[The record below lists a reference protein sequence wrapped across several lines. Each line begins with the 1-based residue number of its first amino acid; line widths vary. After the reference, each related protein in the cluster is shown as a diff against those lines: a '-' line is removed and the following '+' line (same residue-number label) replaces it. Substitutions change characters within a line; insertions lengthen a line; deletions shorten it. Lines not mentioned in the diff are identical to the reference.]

1 MNLYQ
6 EYIHQS
12 RYSRY
17 RDDLGRRETWDETVD
32 RVKDFWLKRLPTNT
46 GWGIG
51 KKDKQLVNALTEA
64 IEAVRRMEVM
74 PSMRVMM
81 SAGEALE
88 AHNVAGYNC
97 AYVPIDNQKVFSE
110 IVYVLMCGTGV
121 GFSVEREYVN
131 KLPSISHE
139 IEETDTTIVVKDSKL
154 GWAKAYRQLISLLYT
169 GLIPKWDLSQIR
181 PAGARLKTFGGRA
194 SGPEPLN
201 NLFLY
206 TVETFKS
213 AAGRQLTTLE
223 VHDVVCK
230 IADIVVVGGVRRSA
244 LISLSNLT
252 DERLRGAKASQWWL
266 PIEEGGAPHRALA
279 NNSIAYTCKPDVNSF
294 MREMVSLFE
303 DKNGERGIFNR
314 QAAVT
319 KYINHRRDENQDWG
333 CNPCSEILLRPAQ
346 FCNLTEAIIR
356 PEDTKETLIQKI
368 KHATFLGTLQASLTD
383 FKFLSKRWQVNCE
396 EEALLGV
403 SLTGCCDHNLLS
415 GQKLSVVRTDEMI
428 DWLETLQKVCVEHNK
443 VIASKI
449 GIKRAA
455 ATTCVKPSGTVSQLC
470 DTSSGVHPRF
480 SPYYIRRVRNDIK
493 DPLTNFLKDQGV
505 PWEQDTMN
513 DQNIVFSFPMKAPKS
528 SVCVKDVD
536 AVEQLTM
543 WQLYNDY
550 YTEHKPSVTIYYTKE
565 DFLDVSAYVYRN
577 FETMSGISFLPVS
590 EHTYVQAPYE
600 EIDAQTYKQL
610 QKDMPKSL
618 DWELLKDYESG
629 DNTSV
634 QPELACS
641 GGACEL

>member
-17 RDDLGRRETWDETVD
+17 RDDLNRRETWPETID
-32 RVKDFWLKRLPTNT
+32 RVKSFWMKRIPT
-46 GWGIG
+46 GLR
-51 KKDKQLVNALTEA
+51 QELNAA
-64 IEAVRRMEVM
+64 MAAVENMEVM

-81 SAGEALE
+81 SAGKALE
-88 AHNVAGYNC
+88 NHNVAGYNC
-97 AYVPIDNQKVFSE
+97 AYVPVDDPRVFSE
-110 IVYVLMCGTGV
+110 IVYILMCGTGV
-121 GFSVEREYVN
+121 GFSVEKQYVRN
-131 KLPSISHE
+131 LPSLPE
-139 IEETDTTIVVKDSKL
+139 TMGETDTTIKVQDSKL
-154 GWAKAYRQLISLLYT
+154 GWAKAYKELISLLYS
-169 GLIPKWDLSQIR
+169 GVVPKWDMSGVR

-194 SGPEPLN
+194 SGPDPLN

-206 TVETFKS
+206 TVETFKG

-244 LISLSNLT
+244 LISLGNLT
-252 DERLRGAKASQWWL
+252 DDRMRGAKASQWWL

-279 NNSIAYTCKPDVNSF
+279 NNSICYTIKPDVNSY

-314 QAAVT
+314 QAAVA
-319 KYINHRRDENQDWG
+319 KYTEHRRDENQEWG
-333 CNPCSEILLRPAQ
+333 CNPCSEILLRPSQ
-346 FCNLTEAIIR
+346 FCNLTEVIIR
-356 PEDTKETLIQKI
+356 PQDTKQSLLAKM

-383 FKFLSKRWQVNCE
+383 FKFLSKKWTFNCE

-403 SLTGCCDHNLLS
+403 SLTGCCDHSLLS
-415 GQKLSVVRTDEMI
+415 GHKLTVVQTDEMI
-428 DWLETLQKVCVEHNK
+428 DWLEALQLECINHNIK
-443 VIASKI
+443 IARKMNI
-449 GIKRAA
+449 NPAT

-470 DTSSGVHPRF
+470 NTSSGVHPRF

-493 DPLTNFLKDQGV
+493 DPLTQFLKDHGV
-505 PWEQDTMN
+505 AWETDKSNEQTV
-513 DQNIVFSFPMKAPKS
+513 VFEFPMKAPKD

-536 AVEQLTM
+536 AVDQLEM
-543 WQLYNDY
+543 WQKYNDY
-550 YTEHKPSVTIYYTKE
+550 YTEHKPSVTIYYTKD
-565 DFLDVSAYVYRN
+565 DFLDVTAYVYKH
-577 FETMSGISFLPVS
+577 FDSMSGISFLPVS
-590 EHTYVQAPYE
+590 EHSYVQAPYE
-600 EIDAQTYKQL
+600 EINKEAYNKRL
-610 QKDMPKSL
+610 KAMPSMI
-618 DWELLKDYESG
+618 DWDKLVAYESA

-641 GGACEL
+641 GGVCEL

>member
-17 RDDLGRRETWDETVD
+17 RDDLERRETWDETVD
-32 RVKDFWLKRLPTNT
+32 RVKDFWKGRIPASLKHDLN
-46 GWGIG
+46 G
-51 KKDKQLVNALTEA
+51 AMES
-64 IEAVRRMEVM
+64 VRKLEVM

-81 SAGEALE
+81 SAGQALE
-88 AHNVAGYNC
+88 DHNVAGYNC
-97 AYVPIDNQKVFSE
+97 AYVPIDDPRVFSE
-110 IVYVLMCGTGV
+110 IVYILMCGTGV
-121 GFSVEREYVN
+121 GFSVERSYVS
-131 KLPSISHE
+131 KLPTLPHE
-139 IEETDTTIVVKDSKL
+139 LHTTDTTIAVQDSKL
-154 GWAKAYRQLISLLYT
+154 GWAKAYKELISLLFS
-169 GLIPKWDLSQIR
+169 GLIPKWDLSKIR

-194 SGPEPLN
+194 SGPDPLN

-279 NNSIAYTCKPDVNSF
+279 NNSIAYTSKPDVNSF

-319 KYINHRRDENQDWG
+319 KYVNHRRDENHEWG

-346 FCNLTEAIIR
+346 FCNLTEVIIR
-356 PEDTKETLIQKI
+356 PDDSKESLIEKI
-368 KHATFLGTLQASLTD
+368 KHATLLGTLQASLTD
-383 FKFLSKRWQVNCE
+383 FKFLSKKWKFNCE

-403 SLTGCCDHNLLS
+403 SLTGCCDHPLLK
-415 GQKLSVVRTDEMI
+415 GHKLSITRTDDMV
-428 DWLETLQKVCVEHNK
+428 DWLVAMQRECVEHNIK
-443 VIASKI
+443 IARQL
-449 GIKRAA
+449 GINAA
-455 ATTCVKPSGTVSQLC
+455 TATTCVKPSGTVSQLC

-480 SPYYIRRVRNDIK
+480 SPYYVRRVRNDIK
-493 DPLTNFLKDQGV
+493 DPLTDFLKDQGV

-513 DQNIVFSFPMKAPKS
+513 NQTVVFSFPMKAPKD
-528 SVCVKDVD
+528 SVCVKDVN
-536 AVEQLTM
+536 AVEQLEM
-543 WQLYNDY
+543 WQKYNDY

-565 DFLDVSAYVYRN
+565 DFLDVTAYVYKH
-577 FETMSGISFLPVS
+577 FDTMSGISFLPIS
-590 EHTYVQAPYE
+590 DHTYVQAPYE
-600 EIDAQTYKQL
+600 EIDRETYKEL
-610 QKDMPKSL
+610 SKNMPNFL
-618 DWELLKDYESG
+618 DWDKLPEYETG
-629 DNTSV
+629 DNTTV
-634 QPELACS
+634 QPELACA
-641 GGACEL
+641 GGVCEL

>member
-17 RDDLGRRETWDETVD
+17 RDDLNRRETWPETID
-32 RVKDFWLKRLPTNT
+32 RVKSFWMKRIPT
-46 GWGIG
+46 GLR
-51 KKDKQLVNALTEA
+51 QELNAA
-64 IEAVRRMEVM
+64 MAAVENMEVM

-81 SAGEALE
+81 SAGKALE
-88 AHNVAGYNC
+88 NHNVAGYNC
-97 AYVPIDNQKVFSE
+97 AYVPVDDPRVFSE
-110 IVYVLMCGTGV
+110 IVYILMCGTGV
-121 GFSVEREYVN
+121 GFSVEKQYVRN
-131 KLPSISHE
+131 LPSLPE
-139 IEETDTTIVVKDSKL
+139 TMGETDTTIKVQDSKL
-154 GWAKAYRQLISLLYT
+154 GWAKAYKELISLLYS
-169 GLIPKWDLSQIR
+169 GVVPKWDMSGVR

-194 SGPEPLN
+194 SGPDPLN

-206 TVETFKS
+206 TVETFKG

-244 LISLSNLT
+244 LISLGNLT
-252 DERLRGAKASQWWL
+252 DDRMRGAKASQWWL

-279 NNSIAYTCKPDVNSF
+279 NNSICYTIKPDVNSY

-314 QAAVT
+314 QAAVA
-319 KYINHRRDENQDWG
+319 KYTEHRRDENQEWG
-333 CNPCSEILLRPAQ
+333 CNPCSEILLRPSQ
-346 FCNLTEAIIR
+346 FCNLTEVIIR
-356 PEDTKETLIQKI
+356 PEDTKHSLLGKM

-383 FKFLSKRWQVNCE
+383 FKFLSKKWTFNCE

-403 SLTGCCDHNLLS
+403 SLTGCCDHSLLS
-415 GQKLSVVRTDEMI
+415 GHKLTVVQTDEMI
-428 DWLETLQKVCVEHNK
+428 DWLEALQLECINYNIK
-443 VIASKI
+443 IARKMNI
-449 GIKRAA
+449 NPAT

-470 DTSSGVHPRF
+470 NTSSGVHPRF

-493 DPLTNFLKDQGV
+493 DPLTQFLKDQGV
-505 PWEQDTMN
+505 AWETDKSNEQTV
-513 DQNIVFSFPMKAPKS
+513 VFEFPMKAPKD

-536 AVEQLTM
+536 AVNQLEM
-543 WQLYNDY
+543 WQKYNDY
-550 YTEHKPSVTIYYTKE
+550 YTEHKPSVTIYYTKD
-565 DFLDVSAYVYRN
+565 DFLDVTAYVYKH
-577 FETMSGISFLPVS
+577 FDSMSGISFLPVS
-590 EHTYVQAPYE
+590 EHSYVQAPYE
-600 EIDAQTYKQL
+600 EINKEAYNKRL
-610 QKDMPKSL
+610 KAMPSMI
-618 DWELLKDYESG
+618 DWDKLVAYESA

-641 GGACEL
+641 GGVCEL